1 MTTITK
7 SRLLTTSAIVGLSV
21 ANLGAPAAAQN
32 ALGIH
37 NDTAERL
44 DIEVGEDEE
53 IFGTDTGIYADK
65 GPVTVVNAG
74 TIRGDG
80 MTVGTLANRPSGGI
94 VIAQPGSAVTN
105 FGTISGRA
113 NGIATSY
120 FYSEDA
126 NGENLPPEALAT
138 DTEVTNSGL
147 IRGDAGTGVA
157 LVGGGSLVNSGGIL
171 GYNGAPGTGAI
182 GGGVVLVEFPEAI
195 AEGVTGVGT
204 ITNTADGYIFGQ
216 TRGVLISGGGKI
228 ENAGIIATNQT
239 FTPVFP
245 APIAVIL
252 TATDAQVGRAATL
265 ENSGEISGFIG
276 VVAAGALESVEINN
290 DGVIFG
296 TQVAITSSLLDGVLS
311 ITNGAEGQILSNGPT
326 IGMNTGTLELD
337 NAGLIRSN
345 SQSAIN
351 LSTPDSVII
360 NSGQIQGQIYGI
372 IANQTQIAPGQFET
386 RATNTTIENS
396 GSIVGL
402 TNDGIRL
409 QGGGSVTNSGLIL
422 GMGNPQVADGVSIF
436 RGGDQA
442 QDGYSGSLVNTQ
454 SGVIDGARFGAI
466 ISSGGTVDNAGS
478 ISGTLGGVVV
488 QDGADGEDVTGTVT
502 NSGEIFSSNGS
513 GLSLTVLAAATVT
526 NSGDITGL
534 NGDGIRI
541 ANLLDSTTT
550 ITNTADGE
558 IVGSQSGIHGE
569 IGGVDLVNA
578 GTIRGNGTNPGF
590 NAPPD
595 AGVTLSGGPSTI
607 TNSGTIS
614 GATLGITTAFSF
626 NPGTGQFDELARD
639 TQVINS
645 GTIIGDTD
653 DGVRL
658 IGGGS
663 VVNSGTIEGRVGDFA
678 DGVSMFPYTRQD
690 NADYT
695 ASVVNEATG
704 AIAGQRFGIILS
716 AGGDVEN
723 AGTIEGVRGGV
734 FIQGTAL
741 NTDPNEERS
750 GLTASVVNTGT
761 IAGTGDVQGDGYGV
775 GFGSDMA
782 AATLDNSG
790 TITSAFNAGV
800 SSATLADVTLNNLA
814 GGTISG
820 GTSGV
825 YSGGGGTIAIVN
837 AGTIRGEGSYDGF
850 DADPDAGVTI
860 ATGDSRVANSG
871 TISGAGAGITT
882 AYQFDSAINGLVL
895 LAQGTNV
902 VNSGTI
908 SGESND
914 GVRLIGGGRVENSG
928 TISGTGG
935 EFADGVSMFRG
946 EGQASED
953 YSAALTN
960 SADGEITG
968 DRFGVI
974 FSEGGSIEN
983 AGAIT
988 GAAGGALI
996 QQGLLPVD
1004 EAPVAATLVNSGTIT
1019 GTEGFG
1025 AVLAVD
1031 GAITLDNSGTIEGQS
1046 FGALLE
1052 GASEAGEQTATVEN
1066 SGTISGGTDDGL
1078 IVTGG
1083 IVSATIENSGSITSE
1098 QGTAIFASAAVNLDN
1113 SGVISGGS
1121 GIAVQL
1127 SDRDDVVT
1135 LRTGSAIT
1143 GLVDAAGGVDT
1154 LTLEGDAS
1162 SLTPTQQLTAAAGFE
1177 DLTVGSGFWTTAG
1190 VVGAFDKVLVNEGAS
1205 LQVNEVE
1212 GEDGFES
1219 PILAPQV
1226 ETNGLLV
1233 LNFSQDD
1240 IVSELDDVMITG
1252 AGQVQLIG
1260 EAVFTVDTDSV
1271 AHTGGTIISNGGLIL
1286 TGSLPGDVR
1295 TEGDGFFQLGV
1306 GGTEG
1311 EFAGDIVNNGRFVFN
1326 RLDDYDFNGAFSG
1339 TGILDKMG
1347 AGTLVFMGDYSF
1359 EGVTNILG
1367 GGVRIGGLIAPE
1379 TDFNLGA
1386 EGTLDITGTDQT
1398 IGGLAGSDETTVII
1412 DESELTVDQ
1421 EEDSE
1426 FAGNITGDGSLIK
1439 EGDGTL
1445 NLSGDSTY
1453 TGPTTVNN
1461 GTLAV
1466 NGTVT
1471 SPVTVNDGGTLG
1483 GNGTVGTTVITDG
1496 GTIAPGNSIGQLTVA
1511 GNLAFGAGS
1520 IYEVETNAAGAAD
1533 RIDATGN
1540 VTIASTAQ
1548 VAVLAEAGNYN
1559 PRTDY
1564 TILTGAG
1571 GVTGTFGSV
1580 SSNLAFLTPRLRYG
1594 ATSVTLSLYRN
1605 DIDFADVAANLNQAN
1620 VAVAVQA
1627 LGIDN
1632 PLFEA
1637 VLVQSAPTARAS
1649 FGELSGEILASTIS
1663 GLTDDSRHLR
1673 NALMGMRAPEESGV
1687 FVWGAGFG
1695 SWGDFDAG
1703 VTSYA
1708 MSTDHMGLVAGLGF
1722 GGNGFAAA
1730 VSAGI
1735 GGSDFR
1741 MDGRA
1746 DRADVE
1752 SKYLAAHATFGAE
1765 AGFQGSVGV
1774 SYAWHEIE
1782 TSRSIAIAPLV
1793 QTLTSARD
1801 GDTLQLFGE
1810 LAYAFLAGSTSVT
1823 PFARLAHVDTSSD
1836 AFVEAGGNAALSVA
1850 GADQKTTFLSLG
1862 ARARFNTGNSGFQP
1876 YLSAA
1881 WNRAFDDRS
1890 GVIAS
1895 RFTAGGPA
1903 FGITGALIPKNS
1915 AEVEAGF
1922 EYTSG
1927 KFSLGAAYT
1936 GTLAS
1941 DREAHGARVTAR
1953 IAF

>member
-7 SRLLTTSAIVGLSV
+7 SRLLTTSAIAGLSV
-21 ANLGAPAAAQN
+21 VNLGAPAAAQD
-32 ALGIH
+32 AFGIH
-37 NDTAERL
+37 NDTTERL
-44 DIEVGEDEE
+44 NIEVAEDEE
-53 IFGTDTGIYADK
+53 VYGTDIGIYADN

-80 MTVGTLANRPSGGI
+80 LSLFGPDTRPSGGI
-94 VIAQPGSAVTN
+94 VIAQGGSIVTN
-105 FGTISGRA
+105 FGAIIGAS

-120 FYSEDA
+120 FFSEDA
-126 NGENLPPEALAT
+126 NGDPLPPEALAIGT
-138 DTEVTNSGL
+138 QIKNAGL
-147 IRGDAGTGVA
+147 IQADAGTGVA
-157 LVGGGSLVNSGGIL
+157 LAVGNVVNSGDIIGL
-171 GYNGAPGTGAI
+171 NGAPGSAALGTGVILA
-182 GGGVVLVEFPEAI
+182 EFPEAI
-195 AEGVTGVGT
+195 DPDATGVGSVV
-204 ITNTADGYIFGQ
+204 NTEGGVIYGA
-216 TRGVLISGGGKI
+216 TRGVLISGGGTI
-228 ENAGIIATNQT
+228 DNAGLITAND
-239 FTPVFP
+239 TPVGGFP
-245 APIAVIL
+245 APIAIIL
-252 TATDAQVGRAATL
+252 TANSAQEGRTATVD
-265 ENSGEISGFIG
+265 NSGEISGFIG
-276 VVAAGALESVEINN
+276 VVAAGTLESVAINN
-290 DGVIFG
+290 TGAIFG
-296 TQVAITSSLLDGVLS
+296 TQVAITSSLVDGVLT
-311 ITNGAEGQILSNGPT
+311 INNAEGGVILSNGPT
-326 IGMNTGTLELD
+326 IGMNSGTLVLD
-337 NAGLIRSN
+337 NAGEIRSN
-345 SQSAIN
+345 GQSAIN
-351 LSTPDSVII
+351 ISTANSLIA
-360 NSGQIQGQIYGI
+360 NSGLIQGQVFGI
-372 IANQTQIAPGQFET
+372 VTNLAQVAPGVFEL
-386 RATNTTIENS
+386 RSTNTAIDNS
-396 GSIVGL
+396 GAIVGL

-422 GMGNPQVADGVSIF
+422 GQGNSQVADGISIF
-436 RGGDQA
+436 AVDG
-442 QDGYSGSLVNTQ
+442 QDLTDYISSVDNTED
-454 SGVIDGARFGAI
+454 GVIDGARFGVI
-466 ISSGGTVDNAGS
+466 LSSGGTIENAGS
-478 ISGTLGGVVV
+478 ISGGLGGIVL
-488 QDGADGEDVTGTVT
+488 QDGSGSQTASGTIT
-502 NSGEIFSSNGS
+502 NSGEVFSSNGS
-513 GLSLTVLAAATVT
+513 GISLTALAEASID

-534 NGDGIRI
+534 NGDGIIVR
-541 ANLLDSTTT
+541 NQLGSTTT
-550 ITNTADGE
+550 ISNAEGGE
-558 IVGSQSGIHGE
+558 ITGSQSGVHVE
-569 IGGVDLVNA
+569 TGGVDLVNA

-590 NAPPD
+590 DAPPD
-595 AGVTLSGGPSTI
+595 AGVTLSGGASTV

-614 GATLGITTAFSF
+614 GAALGITTAFLF
-626 NPGTGQFDELARD
+626 NPETGELEELARD
-639 TQVINS
+639 TQVTNS
-645 GTIIGDTD
+645 GTIIGDSD

-678 DGVSMFPYTRQD
+678 DGVSMFPYTQQD
-690 NADYT
+690 NADYS
-695 ASVVNEATG
+695 ASVTNTATG
-704 AIAGQRFGIILS
+704 TIAGQRFGIILS

-723 AGTIEGVRGGV
+723 AGSIESVRGGI

-741 NTDPNEERS
+741 NSDPNEERS

-761 IAGTGDVQGDGYGV
+761 IAGTGDIVGDGYGV

-782 AATLDNSG
+782 TASLENSG

-800 SSATLADVTLNNLA
+800 SSATLADVTINNLA

-820 GTSGV
+820 GTSGI

-837 AGTIRGEGSYDGF
+837 AGTIRGEGTYDGF
-850 DADPDAGVTI
+850 DAAPDAGVTV
-860 ATGDSRVANSG
+860 ATRDSSVVNSG

-882 AYQFDSAINGLVL
+882 AYQYDPDIDGLVL
-895 LAQGTNV
+895 AAQGTSV
-902 VNSGTI
+902 VNSGTVI
-908 SGESND
+908 GESND
-914 GVRLIGGGRVENSG
+914 GVRLIGGGSVTNSG
-928 TISGTGG
+928 TISGSGG

-953 YSAALTN
+953 YSAEVTN

-968 DRFGVI
+968 ERFGVI
-974 FSEGGSIEN
+974 LSEGGSVDN

-988 GAAGGALI
+988 GTEGGVLI

-1004 EAPVAATLVNSGTIT
+1004 VAPVSATLVNSGTIT
-1019 GTEGFG
+1019 GVEGFG
-1025 AVLAVD
+1025 TVLAVD
-1031 GAITLDNSGTIEGQS
+1031 GAIAVDNSGTIAGQT
-1046 FGALLE
+1046 FGALLD
-1052 GASEAGEQTATVEN
+1052 GASESGEQTATVEN
-1066 SGTISGGTDDGL
+1066 AGTISGGIDSGL

-1083 IVSATIENSGSITSE
+1083 IVSVTIENSGSISSDE
-1098 QGTAIFASAAVNLDN
+1098 STAIFASSAVNLDN
-1113 SGVISGGS
+1113 SGILSGGS

-1127 SDRDDVVT
+1127 SDFDDVVT
-1135 LRTGSAIT
+1135 LRNGSAIT
-1143 GLVDAAGGVDT
+1143 GVVDAAGGFDT
-1154 LTLEGDAS
+1154 LTLEGTALA
-1162 SLTPTQQLTAAAGFE
+1162 LTQAQQLTASAGFE
-1177 DLTVGSGFWTTAG
+1177 ELTVGSGFWTTAG
-1190 VVGAFDKVLVNEGAS
+1190 MVGAYDSVQINEGAS

-1212 GEDGFES
+1212 GADGFES
-1219 PILAPQV
+1219 PILTSQV

-1240 IVSELDDVMITG
+1240 IVSELDELSITG
-1252 AGQVQLIG
+1252 TGQLQLIG

-1271 AHTGGTIISNGGLIL
+1271 AHTGGTIVSNGGLIL
-1286 TGSLPGDVR
+1286 TGALQGDVR
-1295 TEGDGFFQLGV
+1295 TEGDGFFQLGT

-1326 RLDDYDFNGAFSG
+1326 RVDDYDFNGAFSG

-1359 EGVTNILG
+1359 EGVTNILAG
-1367 GGVRIGGLIAPE
+1367 AVRIGGVIAPE

-1386 EGTLDITGTDQT
+1386 VGTLDISGTDQT
-1398 IGGLAGSDETTVII
+1398 IGGLSGEGGATVII

-1421 EEDSE
+1421 EENTE
-1426 FAGNITGDGSLIK
+1426 FAGEITGEGSLIK
-1439 EGDGTL
+1439 EGEGTL
-1445 NLSGDSTY
+1445 NLSGDNTY
-1453 TGPTTVNN
+1453 TGPTTINN

-1466 NGTVT
+1466 NGTIT
-1471 SPVTVNDGGTLG
+1471 SPVIVNDGGKLG
-1483 GNGTVGTTVITDG
+1483 GNGTVGTTIVNSG
-1496 GTIAPGNSIGQLTVA
+1496 GTLAPGNSIGQLTVA
-1511 GNLAFGAGS
+1511 GNLTFGAGS

-1533 RIDATGN
+1533 RVDATGT

-1580 SSNLAFLTPRLRYG
+1580 TSNLAFLTPRLRYG
-1594 ATSVTLSLYRN
+1594 ATAVTLSLYRN
-1605 DIDFADVAANLNQAN
+1605 DIDFADVAANLNQAS
-1620 VAVAVQA
+1620 VATAVQA

-1637 VLVQSAPTARAS
+1637 VLVQSAPTAQAS
-1649 FGELSGEILASTIS
+1649 FGELSGEILASTIT

-1673 NALMGMRAPEESGV
+1673 NALMGMQVPEESGV

-1708 MSTDHMGLVAGLGF
+1708 MSTDHMGLVAGIGL

-1752 SKYLAAHATFGAE
+1752 SKYLAAHATFGGE
-1765 AGFQGSVGV
+1765 GGFKGAVGI

-1782 TSRSIAIAPLV
+1782 TARGITIAPLV

-1810 LAYAFLAGSTSVT
+1810 LAYEFLAGNTSVT
-1823 PFARLAHVDTSSD
+1823 PFARLAHVDTGSD
-1836 AFVEAGGNAALSVA
+1836 AFAETGGNAALTVA

-1862 ARARFNTGNSGFQP
+1862 ARAQFNAGDSGFQP

-1903 FGITGALIPKNS
+1903 FGITGSLIPKNS

-1922 EYTSG
+1922 EYTAG
-1927 KFSLGAAYT
+1927 RFSLGAAYT

-1941 DREAHGARVTAR
+1941 DREAHGARVTAT